1 MSKARYCGD
10 RIFVH
15 GLTTECVIGFIDW
28 ERRVRQKVVI
38 DLELAADARRA
49 ARTDEVHDT
58 LDYRKVVKRVLAF
71 VEASECHLIE
81 TLAERVVR
89 VLLEEFAIEW
99 VHISLSKP
107 GAFSHSR
114 DVGIALER
122 WRSELT
128 AEPAA
133 PPDRS

>member
-1 MSKARYCGD
+1 MSNARYCGD
-10 RIFVH
+10 RIFVR
-15 GLTTECVIGFIDW
+15 GLTAECVIGFIDW

-49 ARTDEVHDT
+49 ALTDEVHDT

-99 VHISLSKP
+99 VRISLSKP

-122 WRSELT
+122 WRSEL
-128 AEPAA
+128 PAGSDTT
-133 PPDRS
+133 PGRS

>member
-1 MSKARYCGD
+1 MSNARYSAD

-15 GLTTECVIGFIDW
+15 GLTAECVIGFIDW

-49 ARTDEVHDT
+49 ALTDEVHDT

-81 TLAERVVR
+81 TLAERVAR
-89 VLLEEFAIEW
+89 TLLEEFAIEW
-99 VHISLSKP
+99 VRISLSKP

-122 WRSELT
+122 WRSELS
-128 AEPAA
+128 AA
-133 PPDRS
+133 PSASPGRS